1 MRWMLLKDL
10 QILRRSKLLVGL
22 LIVYPVAIALLI
34 GFALS
39 SGPKKPSLAFL
50 NKIPPSQQKIRL
62 GGQTIDIKTYTNKL
76 FTSVDRIDVENREQ
90 AVEQVRSGKALA
102 GLVIPPNFA
111 TQLSNGGFSSASIEV
126 IYNGDALKQSF
137 VRSTVNSKLAEADAA
152 LARQI
157 TQVAGGYINTI
168 ANGGKINIV
177 GSQFDLI
184 GLKKA
189 NNLLLSALALAKK
202 DAKLRRKI
210 APVQHFAALGV
221 ANVDRFKDVLR
232 TVERPVQVTQ
242 TVLSGRR
249 TPLDTFAVAL
259 AVAVSLM
266 FVCVLL
272 ASGLLALEREENTF
286 SRLARG
292 LVPGGLLLA
301 GKVVL
306 AAACAFVVT
315 FVMLLGISAF
325 VPLDYGRLALWIVA
339 LAGSSLAFAT
349 LGVAIGSLAREV
361 RAASLLA
368 LMLALPLAFLALV
381 PSGGVSPLL
390 YDVIRVISAIF
401 PFKPALDAIDV
412 AINNSGG
419 TSIGVSLAHL
429 AGLIAV
435 FGAAAW
441 AGLRRFA

>member
-22 LIVYPVAIALLI
+22 LIIYPVAIALLI

-39 SGPKKPSLAFL
+39 SGPEKPSLAFL
-50 NKIPPSQQKIRL
+50 SKIPPSQQQIKL
-62 GGQTIDIKTYTNKL
+62 GDQTIDIKTYTDKL
-76 FTSVDRIDVENREQ
+76 FGSVERIDVENREQ
-90 AVEQVRSGKALA
+90 ALEQVRSGKALA
-102 GLVIPPNFA
+102 GLIIPPNFV
-111 TQLSNGGFSSASIEV
+111 TQLSNGGFDSASIEV

-137 VRSTVNSKLAEADAA
+137 VRSTVSSKLAEADAA
-152 LARQI
+152 LAREI
-157 TQVAGGYINTI
+157 TQVAGGYIDTI

-177 GSQFDLI
+177 GAEFDLI
-184 GLKKA
+184 GLDKA
-189 NNLLLSALALAKK
+189 NTLLLSALRLARGDKALR
-202 DAKLRRKI
+202 DKI
-210 APVQHFAALGV
+210 KPVQNFAALGV
-221 ANVDRFKDVLR
+221 ANVDRFKDVLK
-232 TVERPVQVTQ
+232 TVERPVQVQETI
-242 TVLSGRR
+242 LSGRR

-292 LVPGGLLLA
+292 LVPGWLLLI
-301 GKVVL
+301 GKIVL
-306 AAACAFVVT
+306 AAVCAFVVT
-315 FVMLLGISAF
+315 FVMLLGISVF
-325 VPLDYGRLALWIVA
+325 VPLDYARMPLWIVA

-381 PSGGVSPLL
+381 PSGGVSPAL
-390 YDVIRVISAIF
+390 YDVIRVISAAF
-401 PFKPALDAIDV
+401 PFKPALDAIDA
-412 AINNSGG
+412 AINDSGG
-419 TSIGVSLAHL
+419 SIAVSLAHL
-429 AGLIAV
+429 GGLIVV
-435 FGAAAW
+435 FGGAAW

>member
-1 MRWMLLKDL
+1 MILKDL

-39 SGPKKPSLAFL
+39 SGPDKPSLAFL
-50 NKIPPSQQKIRL
+50 SKIPPSQQQIRL
-62 GGQTIDIKTYTNKL
+62 GDQTIDIKTYTDKL
-76 FTSVDRIDVENREQ
+76 FGSVERIDVENREQ
-90 AVEQVRSGKALA
+90 ALEQVRTGRALA
-102 GLVIPPNFA
+102 GLIIPPNFV
-111 TQLSNGGFSSASIEV
+111 TQLSQGGLESASIEV

-157 TQVAGGYINTI
+157 TQVAGGYIDTI
-168 ANGGKINIV
+168 ANGGEIDLA
-177 GSQFDLI
+177 GLHFDLI
-184 GLKKA
+184 GLKRA
-189 NNLLLSALALAKK
+189 NNLLVSATRLAGDDKA
-202 DAKLRRKI
+202 LRDKI
-210 APVQHFAALGV
+210 EPVQKFAALGV
-221 ANVDRFKDVLR
+221 ANIDRFKDVLR
-232 TVERPVQVTQ
+232 TVERPVQVSETI
-242 TVLSGRR
+242 LSGRR

-292 LVPGGLLLA
+292 LVPGWLLLTA
-301 GKVVL
+301 KIVL

-315 FVMLLGISAF
+315 LVMLLGISLF
-325 VPLDYGRLALWIVA
+325 VPLEYERVGLWIVA
-339 LAGSSLAFAT
+339 IAASAVAFAT

-390 YDVIRVISAIF
+390 YDIIRGISAAF
-401 PFKPALDAIDV
+401 PFKPALDAIDA
-412 AINNSGG
+412 AINDSG
-419 TSIGVSLAHL
+419 TNIAVALAHL
-429 AGLIAV
+429 AGLTLV

>member
-1 MRWMLLKDL
+1 MLWMLLKDL

-22 LIVYPVAIALLI
+22 LVVYPVAIALLI

-39 SGPKKPSLAFL
+39 SGPDKPSLAFL
-50 NKIPPSQQKIRL
+50 SKIPPSQQKIRL
-62 GGQTIDIKTYTNKL
+62 GGETIDIKTYTNRL
-76 FTSVDRIDVENREQ
+76 FGSVKRVDVENREQ
-90 AVEQVRSGKALA
+90 AVEQVRSGKVLA
-102 GLVIPPNFA
+102 GLIIPPNFT
-111 TQLSNGGFSSASIEV
+111 TQLSTGGFSSASIEV

-168 ANGGKINIV
+168 ANGGNINIV
-177 GSQFDLI
+177 GAEFNLI
-184 GLKKA
+184 GLNKA
-189 NNLLLSALALAKK
+189 NNLLKSAL
-202 DAKLRRKI
+202 KLSRNDPELQRRIK
-210 APVQHFAALGV
+210 PVQHFAGLGV

-232 TVERPVQVTQ
+232 TVERPVAVTQ

-259 AVAVSLM
+259 AVTVSLM

-292 LVPGGLLLA
+292 LVPGWLLLT
-301 GKVVL
+301 GKIVL
-306 AAACAFVVT
+306 AAACAFAVT

-325 VPLDYGRLALWIVA
+325 VPLDYGRIALWLVA
-339 LAGSSLAFAT
+339 IAASSLAFAT

-401 PFKPALDAIDV
+401 PFKPALDAIDA
-412 AINNSGG
+412 AINNSGA
-419 TSIGVSLAHL
+419 SLPVSLAHL
-429 AGLIAV
+429 AGLVVV
-435 FGAAAW
+435 FGGAAW

>member
-39 SGPKKPSLAFL
+39 SGPEKPSLAFL
-50 NKIPPSQQKIRL
+50 NQIPPQQTQINFGGEKI
-62 GGQTIDIKTYTNKL
+62 DVNVYTNEL
-76 FTSVDRIDVENREQ
+76 FDAVDRVDVENREQ
-90 AVEQVRSGKALA
+90 ALEKVRKGEVLAALI
-102 GLVIPPNFA
+102 IPSDFVMK
-111 TQLSNGGFSSASIEV
+111 LSNGGFNSAKVEV

-137 VRSTVNSKLAEADAA
+137 VESTVESKLAAADAA

-157 TQVAGGYINTI
+157 NKVASGYIKVITVGGEINALGQNFKLLGLVESKKLLDSTLEDAPPGI
-168 ANGGKINIV
+168 VRRLKPLQEFANI
-177 GSQFDLI
+177 
-184 GLKKA
+184 
-189 NNLLLSALALAKK
+189 
-202 DAKLRRKI
+202 
-210 APVQHFAALGV
+210 GV
-221 ANVDRFKDVLR
+221 ANIGRFNDVLD
-232 TVERPVQVTQ
+232 TVEDPVEVTS

-292 LVPGGLLLA
+292 LVPGGRLLA
-301 GKVVL
+301 GKVLL
-306 AAACAFVVT
+306 AAGCASVVT
-315 FVMLLGISAF
+315 LVMLLGISIF
-325 VPLDYGRLALWIVA
+325 VALDYARVALWVVA
-339 LAGSSLAFAT
+339 IAISAIAFAT

-381 PSGGVSPLL
+381 PSGGVSPAL
-390 YDVIRVISAIF
+390 YDVIQVISAIF
-401 PFKPALDAIDV
+401 PFKPALAAIDH
-412 AINNSGG
+412 AINDASASFPGA
-419 TSIGVSLAHL
+419 IAHL
-429 AGLIAV
+429 AALTLA
-435 FGAAAW
+435 FGAAARW
-441 AGLRRFA
+441 GLRRFATA

>member
-39 SGPKKPSLAFL
+39 SGPEKPRLAFF
-50 NKIPPSQQKIRL
+50 NQIPPNE
-62 GGQTIDIKTYTNKL
+62 QTIKLGSEKIDVKTYTDQL
-76 FTSVDRIDVENREQ
+76 FNAVDRIDVDSRARALET
-90 AVEQVRSGKALA
+90 VRKGEALA
-102 GLVIPPNFA
+102 ALIIPPDF
-111 TQLSNGGFSSASIEV
+111 TRKLSQGGLSSAQVEV
-126 IYNGDALKQSF
+126 VYNGDALKQSF
-137 VRSTVNSKLAEADAA
+137 VRSTVSSKLALADAA

-157 TQVAGGYINTI
+157 SKVASSYIDIVAEGGQID
-168 ANGGKINIV
+168 V
-177 GSQFDLI
+177 L
-184 GLKKA
+184 GLHFE
-189 NNLLLSALALAKK
+189 LLGLVKSSKLLDTALKRSNQASVRRAVKPVK
-202 DAKLRRKI
+202 D
-210 APVQHFAALGV
+210 FASLGV
-221 ANVDRFKDVLR
+221 ANIDRFKDVLS
-232 TVERPVQVTQ
+232 TVERPVKVSE
-242 TVLSGRR
+242 TVLNGRR

-259 AVAVSLM
+259 AVTVSLM

-292 LVPGGLLLA
+292 LVPGGRLLA

-306 AAACAFVVT
+306 SAGCAFVVT
-315 FVMLLGISAF
+315 LVMLLGISAF
-325 VPLDYGRLALWIVA
+325 VPLDYGRVALWIVA
-339 LAGSSLAFAT
+339 LAGSALAFAT

-390 YDVIRVISAIF
+390 YDVIQVISAMF
-401 PFKPALDAIDV
+401 PFKPALDAINA
-412 AINNSGG
+412 AINNASP
-419 TSIGVSLAHL
+419 SLPLALAHL

>member
-22 LIVYPVAIALLI
+22 LIIYPVAIALLI

-39 SGPKKPSLAFL
+39 SGPEKPSLAFL
-50 NKIPPSQQKIRL
+50 SKIPPSQQQIKL
-62 GGQTIDIKTYTNKL
+62 GDQTIDIKTYTDKL
-76 FTSVDRIDVENREQ
+76 FGSVERIDVENREQ
-90 AVEQVRSGKALA
+90 ALQQVRSGKALA
-102 GLVIPPNFA
+102 GLIIPPNFV
-111 TQLSNGGFSSASIEV
+111 TQLSNGGFDSASIEV

-137 VRSTVNSKLAEADAA
+137 VRSTVSSKLAEADAA
-152 LARQI
+152 LAREI
-157 TQVAGGYINTI
+157 TQVAGGYIDTI
-168 ANGGKINIV
+168 ANGGKINIA
-177 GSQFDLI
+177 GAEFDLI
-184 GLKKA
+184 GLAKA
-189 NNLLLSALALAKK
+189 NTLLLSAMRLARGDKA
-202 DAKLRRKI
+202 LRDKI
-210 APVQHFAALGV
+210 KPVQNFAALGV
-221 ANVDRFKDVLR
+221 ANVDRFKDVLK
-232 TVERPVQVTQ
+232 TVERPVQVQETI
-242 TVLSGRR
+242 LSGRR

-292 LVPGGLLLA
+292 LVPGWLLLI
-301 GKVVL
+301 GKIVL
-306 AAACAFVVT
+306 AAVCAFVVT

-325 VPLDYGRLALWIVA
+325 VPLDYARMPLWIVA

-381 PSGGVSPLL
+381 PSGGVSPAL
-390 YDVIRVISAIF
+390 YDVIRVISAAF
-401 PFKPALDAIDV
+401 PFKPALDAIDS
-412 AINNSGG
+412 AINDSGA
-419 TSIGVSLAHL
+419 SIAVSLAHL
-429 AGLIAV
+429 GGLIVV
-435 FGAAAW
+435 FGGAAW

>member
-39 SGPKKPSLAFL
+39 SGPEKPRLAFL
-50 NKIPPSQQKIRL
+50 DQIPDDQTTIRL
-62 GGQTIDIKTYTNKL
+62 GGQKIDVTAYTDEL
-76 FTSVDRIDVENREQ
+76 FEAVDRIAVQSREQ
-90 AVEQVRSGKALA
+90 ALEKVRSGEALA
-102 GLVIPPNFA
+102 ALIIPPDF
-111 TQLSNGGFSSASIEV
+111 TRKLSNGGFASASVEV
-126 IYNGDALKQSF
+126 VYNGDALKQSF
-137 VRSTVNSKLAEADAA
+137 VRSTITSKLALADAA
-152 LARQI
+152 LARE
-157 TQVAGGYINTI
+157 IN
-168 ANGGKINIV
+168 KV
-177 GSQFDLI
+177 GSSYVDIVTTGGQIDVLGAHFELL
-184 GLKKA
+184 GLKKSKA
-189 NNLLLSALALAKK
+189 LLD
-202 DAKLRRKI
+202 DAIAGSPPKISRKL
-210 APVQHFAALGV
+210 APVQQFAALGV
-221 ANVDRFKDVLR
+221 ANVGRFKDVLS
-232 TVERPVQVTQ
+232 TVQRPVKVSE

-259 AVAVSLM
+259 AVTVSLM

-292 LVPGGLLLA
+292 LVPGGRLLA

-306 AAACAFVVT
+306 AAGCAFVVT
-315 FVMLLGISAF
+315 LTMLLGISAF
-325 VPLDYGRLALWIVA
+325 VPLDYGRVALWIVA
-339 LAGSSLAFAT
+339 LAGSALAFGT

-390 YDVIRVISAIF
+390 YDVIRVISAAF
-401 PFKPALDAIDV
+401 PFKPALDAV
-412 AINNSGG
+412 NAAINDASP
-419 TSIGVSLAHL
+419 SLPVSLAHL
-429 AGLIAV
+429 GALILV
-435 FGAAAW
+435 FGAAAR

>member
-39 SGPKKPSLAFL
+39 SGPEKPSLAFL
-50 NKIPPSQQKIRL
+50 NKIPPSQQAIKL
-62 GGQTIDIKTYTNKL
+62 GGETIDIKSYTNKL
-76 FTSVDRIDVENREQ
+76 FGSVKRVDVENREQ
-90 AVEQVRSGKALA
+90 ALEQVRSGKVLA
-102 GLVIPPNFA
+102 GLIIPPNFA
-111 TQLSNGGFSSASIEV
+111 TALSNGGFSSASIEV

-177 GSQFDLI
+177 GSEFDLI
-184 GLKKA
+184 GLNKA
-189 NNLLLSALALAKK
+189 NNLLKSALALSKN
-202 DAKLRRKI
+202 DPKLKRRIK
-210 APVQHFAALGV
+210 PVQNFAALGV

-292 LVPGGLLLA
+292 LVPGPLLLA
-301 GKVVL
+301 GKIVL
-306 AAACAFVVT
+306 AACCAFAVT

-325 VPLDYGRLALWIVA
+325 VPLDYGRLGLWVVA

-381 PSGGVSPLL
+381 PSGGVSPFL

-401 PFKPALDAIDV
+401 PFKPALDAIDA
-412 AINNSGG
+412 AINNSGESLG
-419 TSIGVSLAHL
+419 LALAHL
-429 AGLIAV
+429 AGLIVV
-435 FGAAAW
+435 FGSAAW